1 MQLGT
6 GAGRIQRRSVVI
18 RTAVE
23 RINISSTDFK
33 LRLPAATRLP
43 DASTSSTYARSRI
56 NRQGCLAEQ
65 GGERVRRA
73 KRRGGAR
80 SERVRERGGEDGG
93 GGGGASGAGRL
104 RHYEYRGQRTLKR
117 ASEPLTVSC
126 HEDQRATVVAARARP
141 PPRWDCYSFRSVQS
155 ILSFF

>member
-1 MQLGT
+1 MANGY
-6 GAGRIQRRSVVI
+6 
-18 RTAVE
+18 
-23 RINISSTDFK
+23 D
-33 LRLPAATRLP
+33 
-43 DASTSSTYARSRI
+43 
-56 NRQGCLAEQ
+56 EQ
-65 GGERVRRA
+65 
-73 KRRGGAR
+73 RRGGAR
-80 SERVRERGGEDGG
+80 SERDREIEGGQVEGRGRGERVGLG
-93 GGGGASGAGRL
+93 V

>member
-6 GAGRIQRRSVVI
+6 GAGRIQRSVVI

-80 SERVRERGGEDGG
+80 SERVREREGGTGEGVGERAGLGG
-93 GGGGASGAGRL
+93 FVTMNTEGNEL
-104 RHYEYRGQRTLKR
+104 
-117 ASEPLTVSC
+117 
-126 HEDQRATVVAARARP
+126 
-141 PPRWDCYSFRSVQS
+141 
-155 ILSFF
+155 